1 MADGLFMP
9 DGTFQPFSGADL
21 STELATRQ
29 TAGVFF
35 GELDGWL
42 NALPDPDPVLRKRG
56 DDAALLREL
65 SADDQVTTA
74 MLSRKNRVLNC
85 PHFSFRAGAPEG
97 ETPTP
102 EAEELH
108 RRFMRDLERTNL
120 RTVISGMLDAP
131 FYGFTP
137 LELLWR
143 RGDDWWHLVDIVARP
158 FHWFRFDSR
167 NNPVFV
173 GEYGL
178 FCADPR
184 PLPPGKFVFVQHHAT
199 YDNPYGLRLLSR
211 CLWPVSFKRGG
222 LSFYARF
229 VERHG
234 MPWVVGEAP
243 AKATALEKQDMARGL
258 SRMVQDAVSV
268 VPHGANVK
276 LESAGQTQGALHE
289 AFLARQDRAISK
301 VLMGQTLTV
310 ETDGKNSLAATQGHK
325 EVADDLADAD
335 KAMVADTW
343 NEIAWLYAQVNAG
356 PGVLAP
362 LAAYEEPEDLNKQA
376 DLDKKLVEI
385 GAEFTEEHFTGK
397 YGLKPGEFRV
407 RGANAPGTLPQEPGA
422 DFAAPTSDRS
432 ALVTGA
438 DRSESGQPSRLTQSA
453 ARGATAVGFKV
464 TTTVEKAQAH
474 LDAAIVKMLPAA
486 LKSSRGFVTQVE
498 NEVRAARSYE
508 DLEEALAALLSPSMA
523 PDALESFLARAL
535 TAAAGHGAASVQAEA
550 DADA

>member
-9 DGTFQPFSGADL
+9 DGTFQPFSGAEL

-29 TAGVFF
+29 NAGVFS
-35 GELDGWL
+35 GELEGWL

-56 DDAALLREL
+56 DDAVILRDL

-108 RRFMRDLERTNL
+108 RRFMRNLERTNL

-131 FYGFTP
+131 FYGVTP
-137 LELLWR
+137 LELIWR

-158 FHWFRFDSR
+158 YHWFRFDSR
-167 NNPVFV
+167 NTPVFV
-173 GEYGL
+173 GEYGV

-211 CLWPVSFKRGG
+211 CLWPVAFKRGG

-362 LAAYEEPEDLNKQA
+362 LAAYEEPEDLNTRA
-376 DLDKKLVEI
+376 ELDKKLAEI
-385 GAEFTEEHFTGK
+385 GVQFRAEHFVEN
-397 YGLKPGEFRV
+397 YGLKETEFTIPSTV
-407 RGANAPGTLPQEPGA
+407 P
-422 DFAAPTSDRS
+422 APTPE
-432 ALVTGA
+432 
-438 DRSESGQPSRLTQSA
+438 SEANFTAPAG
-453 ARGATAVGFKV
+453 GKATMA
-464 TTTVEKAQAH
+464 EKAQAH

-498 NEVRAARSYE
+498 NEVRAAKSYE
-508 DLEEALAALLSPSMA
+508 ELEEALATLLSPSMA

-535 TAAAGHGAASVQAEA
+535 TMAAGHGAASVQAEA
-550 DADA
+550 DGDA

>member
-9 DGTFQPFSGADL
+9 DGTFQPFSSAEL

-29 TAGVFF
+29 NAGVFF

-42 NALPDPDPVLRKRG
+42 NTLPDPDPVLRKRG
-56 DDAALLREL
+56 DDAAILREL

-85 PHFSFRAGAPEG
+85 PHFSIRAGAPEG

-131 FYGFTP
+131 FYGVTP
-137 LELLWR
+137 LELNWR
-143 RGDDWWHLVDIVARP
+143 FDGDWWHLVDIVP
-158 FHWFRFDSR
+158 KPYHWFRFDSR
-167 NNPVFV
+167 NQPVFV

-184 PLPPGKFVFVQHHAT
+184 PLPAGKFVFVAHHAT

-243 AKATALEKQDMARGL
+243 AKATALEKRDMARGL
-258 SRMVQDAVSV
+258 SRMVQDAVAV
-268 VPHGANVK
+268 IPYGANVK
-276 LESAGQTQGALHE
+276 LEGAGQTQGALHE
-289 AFLARQDRAISK
+289 DFLARQDRAISK

-310 ETDGKNSLAATQGHK
+310 EMEGKNSQAAAQTHAD
-325 EVADDLADAD
+325 VADDLADAD
-335 KAMVADTW
+335 KAMVTDAW

-356 PGVLAP
+356 PGVFAP
-362 LAAYEEPEDLNKQA
+362 LAEYDEPEDLNVQA
-376 DLDKKLVEI
+376 DLGKKIREM
-385 GAEFTEEHFTGK
+385 GAKFTREYFTGRF
-397 YGLKPGEFRV
+397 GLKPEEFTLEDETTPPE
-407 RGANAPGTLPQEPGA
+407 GATGAGA
-422 DFAAPTSDRS
+422 DFAAPAGRKKT
-432 ALVTGA
+432 
-438 DRSESGQPSRLTQSA
+438 
-453 ARGATAVGFKV
+453 TA
-464 TTTVEKAQAH
+464 EKAQGT

-486 LKSSRGFVTQVE
+486 LKSSRDFVTQVE
-498 NEVRAARSYE
+498 NEIRAAKSYE
-508 DLEEALAALLSPSMA
+508 ELEEALAALLSPSMA
-523 PDALESFLARAL
+523 PDALESFLARAM

-550 DADA
+550 EEDG

>member
-9 DGTFQPFSGADL
+9 DGTFQPFSGAEL

-29 TAGVFF
+29 SAGVFF

-42 NALPDPDPVLRKRG
+42 NTLPDPDPVLRKRG
-56 DDAALLREL
+56 DDAVILREL

-85 PHFSFRAGAPEG
+85 PHFSIRAGAPEG

-131 FYGFTP
+131 FYGVTP

-143 RGDDWWHLVDIVARP
+143 FDGDWWHIVDIVQKP
-158 FHWFRFDSR
+158 YHWFRFDSR

-173 GEYGL
+173 GAYGL

-184 PLPPGKFVFVQHHAT
+184 PLPAGKFVFVTHHAT

-222 LSFYARF
+222 LTFYAKF

-234 MPWVVGEAP
+234 LPWVVGEAP
-243 AKATALEKQDMARGL
+243 AKATALEKRDMARGL
-258 SRMVQDAVSV
+258 SRMVQDAVAV
-268 VPHGANVK
+268 IPYGANVK
-276 LESAGQTQGALHE
+276 LEGAGQTQGALHE
-289 AFLARQDRAISK
+289 SFLARQDRAISK

-310 ETDGKNSLAATQGHK
+310 EMEGKNSQAAAQTHAD
-325 EVADDLADAD
+325 VADDLADAD
-335 KAMVADTW
+335 KAMVTDAW

-356 PGVLAP
+356 PGVFAP
-362 LAAYEEPEDLNKQA
+362 LAEYDEPEDLNVQA
-376 DLDKKLVEI
+376 DLGKKIREM
-385 GAEFTEEHFTGK
+385 GAKFTREYFTGRF
-397 YGLKPGEFRV
+397 GLKPEEF
-407 RGANAPGTLPQEPGA
+407 TLEDETTLEETTAAGA
-422 DFAAPTSDRS
+422 DFAAPAGRKKT
-432 ALVTGA
+432 
-438 DRSESGQPSRLTQSA
+438 
-453 ARGATAVGFKV
+453 TA
-464 TTTVEKAQAH
+464 EKAQGT

-486 LKSSRGFVTQVE
+486 LKSSRDFVTQVE
-498 NEVRAARSYE
+498 NEIRAAKSYE
-508 DLEEALAALLSPSMA
+508 DLEEALAALLSPSMTR
-523 PDALESFLARAL
+523 DALESFLARAM
-535 TAAAGHGAASVQAEA
+535 TAAAGYGAASVQMEAEE
-550 DADA
+550 DG

>member
-1 MADGLFMP
+1 MAEGIYAP
-9 DGTFQPFSGADL
+9 DGTLIPFSGADL

-29 TAGVFF
+29 NAGVFF
-35 GELDGWL
+35 GELEGWL
-42 NALPDPDPVLRKRG
+42 NTLPDPDPVLRKRG
-56 DDAALLREL
+56 DDAAILREL

-85 PHFSFRAGAPEG
+85 PHFVFQAGAPEG
-97 ETPTP
+97 ERPTP

-108 RRFMRDLERTNL
+108 RRFMQDLERTNL
-120 RTVISGMLDAP
+120 RTITSGMLDAP

-137 LELLWR
+137 LELIWW

-158 FHWFRFDSR
+158 YHWFRFDSR

-184 PLPPGKFVFVQHHAT
+184 PLPPGKFVFVTHHAT

-268 VPHGANVK
+268 VPHGASVK

-289 AFLARQDRAISK
+289 NYLARQDRAISK

-407 RGANAPGTLPQEPGA
+407 RSAAPAALPQG
-422 DFAAPTSDRS
+422 
-432 ALVTGA
+432 TGA
-438 DRSESGQPSRLTQSA
+438 EFSA
-453 ARGATAVGFKV
+453 PAGEVPLA
-464 TTTVEKAQAH
+464 EKAQRN
-474 LDAAIVKMLPAA
+474 LDAAITRMLPAA
-486 LKSSRGFVTQVE
+486 LQSSRAFVTQVE
-498 NEVRAARSYE
+498 NEVRAAKSYE
-508 DLEEALAALLSPSMA
+508 ELEEALAALLSPSMA
-523 PDALESFLARAL
+523 PDALESFLARAM

-550 DADA
+550 DEDG